1 LKSRYKSYND
11 FYLLIFVGIIFAK
24 SPSCGYESAPAFQPR
39 KRSTWLRC
47 FGGRHGRA
55 ESLGESLTDL
65 KLIYELSQNIIYIYT
80 YIYIV
85 NIYIIYYMLYVLCYI
100 LNIIY
105 YILYTIYSQWIECL
119 KLFLT
124 FDDVR
129 NICYIALR
137 IAWETTFIYDFCL
150 VPIYGFPP
158 SHNSPIPIPNLH
170 FSHFSASAGKHQG
183 SICPGLST
191 PASFDVHVD
200 RALL

>member
-1 LKSRYKSYND
+1 MRKFSGNVISSSMYYSSKTGYWAWTWEIPNNTKPPIIIYSSP
-11 FYLLIFVGIIFAK
+11 FFVGMKNFWVYWISVHWRSMFSPKDRNK
-24 SPSCGYESAPAFQPR
+24 SDPP
-39 KRSTWLRC
+39 
-47 FGGRHGRA
+47 
-55 ESLGESLTDL
+55 
-65 KLIYELSQNIIYIYT
+65 
-80 YIYIV
+80 
-85 NIYIIYYMLYVLCYI
+85 
-100 LNIIY
+100 
-105 YILYTIYSQWIECL
+105 QWIECL

-124 FDDVR
+124 FNDVR

-183 SICPGLST
+183 ESSICLGLST